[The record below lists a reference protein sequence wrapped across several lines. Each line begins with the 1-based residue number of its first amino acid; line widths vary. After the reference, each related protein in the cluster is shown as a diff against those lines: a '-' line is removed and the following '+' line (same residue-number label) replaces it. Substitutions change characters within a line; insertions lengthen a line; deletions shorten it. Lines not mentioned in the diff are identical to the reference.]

1 MICLLNAAAVFFQY
15 LVNYF
20 RLHND
25 LMSCIK
31 VICSKGHCKF
41 LDIMW
46 MKVQTARVEINE
58 MKENKRHVIER
69 VTL

>member
-1 MICLLNAAAVFFQY
+1 MICLLNAATILFQY

-31 VICSKGHCKF
+31 VMCSKGHCKF
-41 LDIMW
+41 LDIMYT
-46 MKVQTARVEINE
+46 KVQTATVEINE
-58 MKENKRHVIER
+58 MKEKRHVIEK